1 MSASRAAMKAFM
13 ALGLAQVACA
23 QVHRD
28 PQSGE
33 LVKFV
38 NTLSTTGVAGHTQY
52 EVGMTIN
59 GNVRNIYT
67 LASDVSQG
75 HVSSI
80 PAAYQVPAPFGAN
93 SGGVNPAYFPYE
105 ATCQFDSWLTVGKV
119 DGSGGLGGIGIDY
132 AGWTETA
139 PLTIDNGA
147 IFWMDP
153 NAATPARTLA
163 SSPGT
168 DVVLAHLT
176 IRTGTTW
183 SMTIGEIQGRSLNGM
198 PDFAEVDMH
207 FSNVAATDCRTPSD
221 AAGPYS
227 AYILQ
232 ENDLA
237 LSSFSVTATCA
248 SGYSGHA
255 VVTPCPAGD
264 EEYGISGCVYRVEC
278 TAPPTAQGGDYAVTE
293 TSLAFGG
300 SFDVTYTCC
309 SAGTGM
315 VPQRAGMCRAP
326 NSPYLLS
333 GCSGGYHG
341 CGGASAGPSPPTPG
355 SMETFYVIN
364 PTSNQCGESS
374 IPITWEDQATQWATT
389 SGYSVRAGTCASV
402 GYTVSAGQTTIP
414 RTGAPDD
421 PVVML
426 YTQATSCVDDSSGA
440 LSTFGYTCAQA
451 LTAAGGAGCASTL
464 DAFGSSQTLSVA
476 CPQTCDSCGGTGPG
490 GH

>member
-1 MSASRAAMKAFM
+1 
-13 ALGLAQVACA
+13 
-23 QVHRD
+23 
-28 PQSGE
+28 
-33 LVKFV
+33 
-38 NTLSTTGVAGHTQY
+38 
-52 EVGMTIN
+52 
-59 GNVRNIYT
+59 
-67 LASDVSQG
+67 
-75 HVSSI
+75 
-80 PAAYQVPAPFGAN
+80 
-93 SGGVNPAYFPYE
+93 
-105 ATCQFDSWLTVGKV
+105 
-119 DGSGGLGGIGIDY
+119 
-132 AGWTETA
+132 
-139 PLTIDNGA
+139 
-147 IFWMDP
+147 
-153 NAATPARTLA
+153 
-163 SSPGT
+163 
-168 DVVLAHLT
+168 
-176 IRTGTTW
+176 
-183 SMTIGEIQGRSLNGM
+183 
-198 PDFAEVDMH
+198 
-207 FSNVAATDCRTPSD
+207 
-221 AAGPYS
+221 
-227 AYILQ
+227 
-232 ENDLA
+232 LA